1 MKTIKDQ
8 PDIFKIVTPIDV
20 GRFKKLLI
28 THPNRPFVEYVK
40 VLGLGRTHDMTGIL
54 LLSTSH
60 WACHRNQKRQISYVG
75 SEITNIRREDSLALS
90 AEICSVTIQSKL
102 AGLVLN
108 RNARISYSRCAKP
121 HSEKLRM
128 VTNQSAG
135 PYAPNSMA
143 PSKVSHWTTCRIS
156 VGSASHQT

>member
-1 MKTIKDQ
+1 LTDSEVPVSELANVKAMKTIKDQ

-20 GRFKKLLI
+20 GRFKRLADNTSEPTICRVSL
-28 THPNRPFVEYVK
+28 YVK

-90 AEICSVTIQSKL
+90 AEICSVTIHSKL
-102 AGLVLN
+102 AGLVFN
-108 RNARISYSRCAKP
+108 RNARISYSRCA
-121 HSEKLRM
+121 ETTLRE
-128 VTNQSAG
+128 VANG
-135 PYAPNSMA
+135 
-143 PSKVSHWTTCRIS
+143 H
-156 VGSASHQT
+156 